1 MYVAKGPDLDV
12 QLVPLIVTETA
23 NAASSSMN
31 EPATDALRNQQR
43 QTLQID
49 DLPQR
54 KFPILVLIFSL
65 NERLVSCHVPI
76 LMSSE

>member
-49 DLPQR
+49 VNQTGGTPHC
-54 KFPILVLIFSL
+54 LVRI
-65 NERLVSCHVPI
+65 
-76 LMSSE
+76 

>member
-1 MYVAKGPDLDV
+1 MYAAKGPDLDV

-49 DLPQR
+49 VNQTGGTP
-54 KFPILVLIFSL
+54 
-65 NERLVSCHVPI
+65 
-76 LMSSE
+76 MSRNIR

>member
-31 EPATDALRNQQR
+31 EPATAALRNQQR

-49 DLPQR
+49 VNQTGGTP
-54 KFPILVLIFSL
+54 
-65 NERLVSCHVPI
+65 VSRNI
-76 LMSSE
+76 R